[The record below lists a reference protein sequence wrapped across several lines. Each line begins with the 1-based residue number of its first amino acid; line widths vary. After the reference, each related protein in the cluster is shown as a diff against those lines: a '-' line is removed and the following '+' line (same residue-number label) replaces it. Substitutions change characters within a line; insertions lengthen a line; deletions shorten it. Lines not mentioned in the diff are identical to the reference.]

1 MTFAKRQLFFISLIL
16 SLSIFFA
23 PLAQELYAESLFSKI
38 KTKASELISNTVEKY
53 TSRDFWVDKATDA
66 ITTNVL
72 AKPLK
77 LATSALGIAVGTAIG
92 GPVGA
97 TLGAY
102 VGNKIGAGICSV
114 VGKPIVKGL
123 INEKLDNGGK
133 LTVSSIFK
141 VVRSLDATSL
151 ACDTTGTVIGDI
163 FGSAIGGVIG
173 AAITACVGGGTIIP
187 IIGTIT
193 FATLGSKY
201 GKKLGTWLGKKIG
214 EKFFNKTYKALTGI
228 DRTEDQSADKN
239 ILLSTAQD
247 IASVNKEQLA
257 RNTTGEVVGDV
268 IGSVIGTVAGATLSA
283 VTTGGTSEKMASL
296 GEKWGSNL
304 GSKIGKWIGTT
315 FFDKSKEAIDNTK
328 NKGKTT
334 NNTVTISNNNTG
346 IVTISDNIQISASQA
361 PIDSSK
367 INYNV
372 EDANAAYEAYRIAF
386 DNYAKALADSNTT
399 TEDRMQK
406 KKEYDACYEMYK
418 KIISGEFNK

>member
-16 SLSIFFA
+16 SLSMFFA

-38 KTKASELISNTVEKY
+38 KTKASELFSNTVEKY

-66 ITTNVL
+66 ITTNIL

-77 LATSALGIAVGTAIG
+77 LATAALGIAVGTAVG

-133 LTVSSIFK
+133 LTVSSVFK
-141 VVRSLDATSL
+141 VVKSLDRTSL

-163 FGSAIGGVIG
+163 FGSAIGGIIG
-173 AAITACVGGGTIIP
+173 AAVTACVGGGTIIP

-228 DRTEDQSADKN
+228 DRTEDQSADKS

-247 IASVNKEQLA
+247 IASVNKQEVA

-283 VTTGGTSEKMASL
+283 VTTGGTSEKMATI
-296 GEKWGSNL
+296 GEKWGSNI
-304 GSKIGKWIGTT
+304 GSKIGKWLGTT
-315 FFDKSKEAIDNTK
+315 FFDKSKEAIDNQAQKLNNNK
-328 NKGKTT
+328 N
-334 NNTVTISNNNTG
+334 NNNNSVSLGGNGTVTISDE
-346 IVTISDNIQISASQA
+346 IPVASSQA
-361 PIDSSK
+361 PVMSSEVS
-367 INYNV
+367 YNAS
-372 EDANAAYEAYRIAF
+372 EANAAFEAYTISF
-386 DNYAKALADSNTT
+386 ENYSKALSDPKATN
-399 TEDRMQK
+399 EYRAQM
-406 KKEYDACYEMYK
+406 KKEYDACYEMYQ
-418 KIISGEFNK
+418 KIVTGK

>member
-38 KTKASELISNTVEKY
+38 KTKASELLSNTVEKY

-247 IASVNKEQLA
+247 IASVNKEELA

-283 VTTGGTSEKMASL
+283 VTTGGTSEKMATL

-328 NKGKTT
+328 NKGKSSD
-334 NNTVTISNNNTG
+334 TVTISNNNTG
-346 IVTISDNIQISASQA
+346 IVTISDNVPVSASQA
-361 PIDSSK
+361 PVNASR
-367 INYNV
+367 INYNM
-372 EDANAAYEAYRIAF
+372 EDANAAYEAYRVSF
-386 DNYAKALADSNTT
+386 DNYSKALADSNTT
-399 TEDRMQK
+399 AEVRMQR

>member
-1 MTFAKRQLFFISLIL
+1 M
-16 SLSIFFA
+16 FFA
-23 PLAQELYAESLFSKI
+23 PLAQELYAESLLSKI
-38 KTKASELISNTVEKY
+38 KAKASEIYNKTVEKY

-228 DRTEDQSADKN
+228 DRTEDQSADKS

-247 IASVNKEQLA
+247 IVSVNKEELA

-283 VTTGGTSEKMASL
+283 VTTGGTSEKMATI

-328 NKGKTT
+328 DKLQT
-334 NNTVTISNNNTG
+334 NNKVTISNTGTTG
-346 IVTISDNIQISASQA
+346 IVTISDNIPVSASQA
-361 PIDSSK
+361 PVNSSR
-367 INYNV
+367 INYNID
-372 EDANAAYEAYRIAF
+372 DANAAYEAYKISF
-386 DNYAKALADSNTT
+386 ENYAKVLADSNATA
-399 TEDRMQK
+399 EDRIQK
-406 KKEYDACYEMYK
+406 KKEYDACYDMYN
-418 KIISGEFNK
+418 KIVTGKLNK